1 VYCSVSQSVV
11 YAHVRAVWCGDGAVL
26 LVVVVAAV
34 EVCGV
39 GGVGV
44 GGGGGGG
51 VCGVGGVGLNYVYML
66 RIGVCECIVMTRSCI
81 VFFMSYSSCS

>member
-1 VYCSVSQSVV
+1 VYCSVFQSVV

-39 GGVGV
+39 GGVCVWGGV
-44 GGGGGGG
+44 GWA
-51 VCGVGGVGLNYVYML
+51 GLNYVYML

>member
-1 VYCSVSQSVV
+1 MYCSVSQSVV

-44 GGGGGGG
+44 GVWGR
-51 VCGVGGVGLNYVYML
+51 VGGA
-66 RIGVCECIVMTRSCI
+66 
-81 VFFMSYSSCS
+81 

>member
-1 VYCSVSQSVV
+1 VHCSVSQSVV

-44 GGGGGGG
+44 GVWGR
-51 VCGVGGVGLNYVYML
+51 VGGA
-66 RIGVCECIVMTRSCI
+66 
-81 VFFMSYSSCS
+81 

>member
-1 VYCSVSQSVV
+1 MYCSVSQSVV

-39 GGVGV
+39 GGVCVCGGGRV
-44 GGGGGGG
+44 GGA
-51 VCGVGGVGLNYVYML
+51 
-66 RIGVCECIVMTRSCI
+66 
-81 VFFMSYSSCS
+81 

>member
-1 VYCSVSQSVV
+1 VSQSVV

-39 GGVGV
+39 GGVCV
-44 GGGGGGG
+44 CGGGG
-51 VCGVGGVGLNYVYML
+51 VGWVGLNYVYML
-66 RIGVCECIVMTRSCI
+66 RIGECECIVMTRSCI